1 MGKGKKVGK
10 IAFAVAGFALGYS
23 NPAMFG
29 IDATVKGAAFA
40 GGMYGMS
47 IASTLWSVTQK
58 PNAFGNLD
66 GTTAR
71 TTTVSSAQLPTIF
84 RRTPLSL

>member
-10 IAFAVAGFALGYS
+10 IAFMAAGFFIGAGS
-23 NPAMFG
+23 PTWFG
-29 IDATVKGAAFA
+29 LKASQTFAA
-40 GGMYGMS
+40 GMYGMS

-66 GTTAR
+66 GDYNQRHLAG
-71 TTTVSSAQLPTIF
+71 SSYSCNLWY
-84 RRTPLSL
+84 

>member
-1 MGKGKKVGK
+1 MGY
-10 IAFAVAGFALGYS
+10 A

-29 IDATVKGAAFA
+29 IDATIKGAAFA

-47 IASTLWSVTQK
+47 IVSALWSVTQK

-66 GTTAR
+66 GDHSQADYSKFS
-71 TTTVSSAQLPTIF
+71 TTTNYISQDNIIPVIYGT
-84 RRTPLSL
+84 RK